1 MQHHT
6 PAARTLAILSAL
18 TAGTLGSSA
27 LAQSAADAWPAKPV
41 TIIVPTNPGG
51 STDLEGRLYAQKLNE
66 NTGRTFLVDFK
77 PGAGNA
83 IGAAYVA
90 KAAPDGYTLLLMSPS
105 SLLSPLVYP
114 QMAPDPVKDFA
125 HVSLMSKRP
134 SLILANPGL
143 PANNLREFL
152 AYAKA
157 NQDKVNIGTSGAGG
171 IGHLAVEWLYG
182 TSGAKVTFVHY
193 KGGGPAS
200 AALMAG
206 QIHSTIGSPGAVL
219 PQVKA
224 GKLKIL
230 AVTTTERIK
239 LLPDV
244 PTAAESGAPFFEY
257 VQWLGFVAPARTPA
271 AIVNKL
277 AGELVKVSR
286 SPDVAKRFANDGI
299 LIVGNSPDQFREYVA
314 TESARWMK
322 LVKDTGIKL
331 SAD

>member
-1 MQHHT
+1 MQHRT
-6 PAARTLAILSAL
+6 PAARTLAVLSAL
-18 TAGTLGSSA
+18 TAVTLGSSA
-27 LAQSAADAWPAKPV
+27 LAQSPADAWPAKPV
-41 TIIVPTNPGG
+41 AIVVPTNPGG
-51 STDLEGRLYAQKLNE
+51 STDLEGRLYAQKLSE
-66 NTGRTFLVDFK
+66 GTGKTFLVDFK

-83 IGAAYVA
+83 IGSAYVA

-114 QMAPDPVKDFA
+114 EMAPDPVRDFA

-134 SLILANPGL
+134 SLILAHPGL

-157 NQDKVNIGTSGAGG
+157 NQDKVNIGTAGAGSV
-171 IGHLAVEWLYG
+171 GHLAVEWLYG
-182 TSGAKVTFVHY
+182 TAGAKVTFVHY
-193 KGGGPAS
+193 KGGGPAA
-200 AALMAG
+200 AALIAN

-219 PQVKA
+219 AQVKA

-244 PTAAESGAPFFEY
+244 PTAAESGAPSFEY
-257 VQWLGFVAPARTPA
+257 VQWLGFVAPAGTPA
-271 AIVNKL
+271 PIVNKL
-277 AGELVKVSR
+277 AGELLKVSK
-286 SPDVAKRFANDGI
+286 SPDVAQRFANDGI
-299 LIVGNSPDQFREYVA
+299 LMIGNTPEQFRQYVI
-314 TESARWMK
+314 TESARWSK

-331 SAD
+331 NAD